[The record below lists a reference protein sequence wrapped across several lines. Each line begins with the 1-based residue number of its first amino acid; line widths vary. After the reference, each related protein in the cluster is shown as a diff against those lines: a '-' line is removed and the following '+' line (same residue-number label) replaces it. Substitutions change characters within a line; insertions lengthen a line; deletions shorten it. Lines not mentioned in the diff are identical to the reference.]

1 MRSARMLELQIAAL
15 AGANPEYVVFGEDAA

>member
-1 MRSARMLELQIAAL
+1 MLELQIAAL